1 MSLQS
6 KGVSRVFSN
15 TAVQK
20 HQFFNAWPSFWLSV
34 IMGEAKMDLCLWS
47 IAGQEQ
53 ILLTLPVSSR
63 IRFRVSMGINHA
75 LHWGSHRY
83 MEHSSLGEKNIFPEN
98 H

>member
-6 KGVSRVFSN
+6 KGVSRVFSS

-47 IAGQEQ
+47 IAGQEK
-53 ILLTLPVSSR
+53 ILFTLPVASR